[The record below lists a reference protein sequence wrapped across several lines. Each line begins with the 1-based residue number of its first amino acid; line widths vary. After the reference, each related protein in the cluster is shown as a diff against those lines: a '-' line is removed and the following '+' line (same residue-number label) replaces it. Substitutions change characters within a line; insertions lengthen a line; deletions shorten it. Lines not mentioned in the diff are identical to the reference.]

1 MFCQSVLILLLTMPL
16 SNHWLAMF

>member
-1 MFCQSVLILLLTMPL
+1 VLILLVTMPL